1 MSLAQWKTVK
11 IKNECTNGAIKWTR
25 VAEEGTGRLQLL
37 GEIKAEATYTS

>member
-11 IKNECTNGAIKWTR
+11 IKNECTKGAIKWTR
-25 VAEEGTGRLQLL
+25 EAEVGRVRMQLL